1 MSFSKAEETAIK
13 LSRDVEIGIMIIE
26 AEDLSADNKMNL
38 LIKIFGSKENA
49 ERFIA
54 HCQK

>member
-49 ERFIA
+49 VR
-54 HCQK
+54 